1 MASKHL
7 WATKLT
13 DNSST
18 AKEELG
24 ITRIEWDSTYL
35 CFRKYRYVR
44 TAADTTVA
52 NGTALGY
59 TDVLGQVVS
68 LDIDDFVETSNL
80 AGVGIGVITAA
91 YYGWIQVG
99 GYHPVVKTNGDDDIA
114 AGDWIIY
121 GAADGV
127 VNSVASSADVAFMRF
142 FGVAVADD
150 VNADNTVAVEL
161 LISPL

>member
-13 DNSST
+13 DNSAT

-24 ITRIEWDSTYL
+24 ITRVEWDSTYL
-35 CFRKYRYVR
+35 CFRKFKYVR
-44 TAADTTVA
+44 AAADTTVA

-59 TDVLGQVVS
+59 TDAIMQVAS
-68 LDIDDFVETSNL
+68 NDIDDFVES
-80 AGVGIGVITAA
+80 ASICGVGIGAITAA

-99 GYHPVVKTNGDDDIA
+99 GYHPAVKTNGDDDIS

-127 VNSVASSADVAFMRF
+127 VDSSAAGSASASRA

-150 VNADNTVAVEL
+150 VNADNTVAVSL
-161 LISPL
+161 MISPI